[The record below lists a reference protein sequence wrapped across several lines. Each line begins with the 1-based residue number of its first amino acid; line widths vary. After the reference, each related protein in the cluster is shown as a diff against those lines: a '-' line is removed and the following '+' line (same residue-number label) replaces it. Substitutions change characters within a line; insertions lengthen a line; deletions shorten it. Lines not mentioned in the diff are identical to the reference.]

1 LDIIHQNI
9 LQGTKDMSI
18 QEKLNARS
26 GGVCELSGETEDLVS
41 FEVLPSDGSIDKTIL
56 ISTKCQEQLLDMSNL
71 DEKYWHCL
79 NDSMWSE
86 VDAVKVMAYRILKT
100 LKNQELLDMMYLEDH
115 LIAWAEEGLFEEENK
130 LIHRDSNG
138 VVLTAGDT
146 VNIIKDLEV
155 KGAGFTAKRGTAVRN
170 ISLAHDDETHIEG
183 RVNGVKIMI
192 LTQYLKKA

>member
-1 LDIIHQNI
+1 
-9 LQGTKDMSI
+9 MSL
-18 QEKLNARS
+18 QEKLNTRS
-26 GGVCELSGETEDLVS
+26 GGVCELSGSTEDLVS
-41 FEVLPSDGSIDKTIL
+41 FEVIPSDGSIDKTIL
-56 ISTKCQEQLLDMSNL
+56 ISAKCHEQLSDMNNL
-71 DEKYWHCL
+71 DEKHWHCL

-86 VDAVKVMAYRILKT
+86 VDAVKVVAYRVLKT
-100 LKNQELLDMMYLEDH
+100 LKNQELLDMLYLEDD

-130 LIHRDSNG
+130 AIHRDSNG
-138 VVLTAGDT
+138 VILTAGDT

-170 ISLAHDDETHIEG
+170 ISLPHDDETHVEG

>member
-1 LDIIHQNI
+1 
-9 LQGTKDMSI
+9 MSL

-26 GGVCELSGETEDLVS
+26 GGVCELSGETEGLVA
-41 FEVLPSDGSIDKTIL
+41 FEVIPSDGSIDKTIL
-56 ISTKCQEQLLDMSNL
+56 ISEKCHSQLSNMDNL

-86 VDAVKVMAYRILKT
+86 VDAVKVVAYRVLKK
-100 LKNQELLDMMYLEDH
+100 LKNQELLDMMYLEDD
-115 LIAWAEEGLFEEENK
+115 LIAWAEEGLFEAENQA
-130 LIHRDSNG
+130 IHRDSNG
-138 VVLTAGDT
+138 VILTAGDT

-170 ISLAHDDETHIEG
+170 ISLPHDDETHIEG